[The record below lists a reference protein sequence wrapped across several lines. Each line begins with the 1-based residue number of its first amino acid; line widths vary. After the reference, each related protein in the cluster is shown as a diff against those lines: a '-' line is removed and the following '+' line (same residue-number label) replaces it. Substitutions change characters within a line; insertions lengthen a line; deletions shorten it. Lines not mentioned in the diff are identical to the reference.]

1 MSGTFT
7 VTAPTRLSAQE
18 AFAAAT
24 DWSAHCRIPFT
35 DVDITDD
42 TGGVGTRFVGRTKI
56 GPFTL
61 HDPME
66 VVGWQPPG
74 ADGCGH
80 VKVVK
85 QGSTLGGDAEIDV
98 APAPGGGA
106 VVRWRETILVGPNWL
121 ARLAGPFVRLGGHVV
136 FGWVLRSQL
145 RETESR
151 RDRGR
156 SGG

>member
-1 MSGTFT
+1 MSSTFT
-7 VTAPTRLSAQE
+7 VTAATRLSAPE

-35 DVDITDD
+35 DVAITTD
-42 TGGVGTRFVGRTKI
+42 TGGLGTRFVGRTRI
-56 GPFTL
+56 GPFSL

-66 VVGWQPPG
+66 VVGWQPPA
-74 ADGCGH
+74 ADGRGH

-85 QGSTLGGDAEIDV
+85 QGTTLGGDAEIDV
-98 APAPGGGA
+98 ASAPGGGA
-106 VVRWRETILVGPNWL
+106 VVRWRETILVGPSWL
-121 ARLAGPFVRLGGHVV
+121 ARLAGPAVRLGGRVV

-145 RETESR
+145 REVESR
-151 RDRGR
+151 QYRGR